1 MWGISSNHLDMEEK
15 KLIVIT
21 GASSGIGEAI
31 ARYFA
36 AAGYPMLL
44 LARRVERMEA
54 MQLPDAICRQ
64 VDVLDLEGMRK
75 AIAEAEG
82 QYGKVDCII
91 NNAGVM
97 INGDPAGQDP
107 EDWQR
112 MLDVNI
118 RGVLNGI
125 HLVLSDMMERKTGTI
140 INKGSIAGRKT
151 FASHSVYCGT
161 KFAVHA
167 ITENIREEVAGS
179 NVRVLTIA
187 PGMVYTELLDNGC
200 EESARQGWLDYAEQ
214 IGGALDPKS
223 IAQTVLFSYQMP
235 QEVSV
240 REVVICPTGQE
251 P

>member
-1 MWGISSNHLDMEEK
+1 MLSNPLHMETR

-21 GASSGIGEAI
+21 GASSGIGEAT
-31 ARYFA
+31 AKAFA

-44 LARRVERMEA
+44 LARRLDLMEA
-54 MQLPDAICRQ
+54 LQLPDSICRK
-64 VDVLDLEGMRK
+64 VDVLDVDGMRK
-75 AIAEAEG
+75 AIAEAEE
-82 QYGKVDCII
+82 QYGKVDCMV

-97 INGDPAGQDP
+97 INGNPAGQDP

-118 RGVLNGI
+118 RGVLNGV
-125 HLVLSDMMERKTGTI
+125 HLVLSDMVERKRGTI
-140 INKGSIAGRKT
+140 INMGSIAGRKT
-151 FASHSVYCGT
+151 FAGHSVYCGT

-179 NVRVLTIA
+179 NVRLVTIA

-200 EESARQGWLDYAEQ
+200 EESARQGWLDYAKE

-235 QEVSV
+235 QEVCV
-240 REVVICPTGQE
+240 REIVVCPTGQE

>member
-1 MWGISSNHLDMEEK
+1 MDTR
-15 KLIVIT
+15 KLVVIT
-21 GASSGIGEAI
+21 GASSGIGEAT
-31 ARYFA
+31 ARAFA
-36 AAGYPMLL
+36 DAGYPLLL
-44 LARRVERMEA
+44 LARRLELMEA
-54 MQLPDAICRQ
+54 LQLPDALCRE
-64 VDVLDLEGMRK
+64 VDVLDLDGMRA
-75 AIAEAEG
+75 AIAEAED

-97 INGDPAGQDP
+97 VNGNPAEQDP

-125 HLVLSDMMERKTGTI
+125 HLVLSDMVERKTGTI
-140 INKGSIAGRKT
+140 INMGSIAGRKT
-151 FASHSVYCGT
+151 FPSHAVYCGT

-167 ITENIREEVAGS
+167 ITENIREEVSGS
-179 NVRVLTIA
+179 NVRLVTIA
-187 PGMVYTELLDNGC
+187 PGMVYTELLDHGC

-214 IGGALDPKS
+214 IGGALDPQS

-235 QEVSV
+235 QEVCV

>member
-1 MWGISSNHLDMEEK
+1 MDTR
-15 KLIVIT
+15 KLVVIT
-21 GASSGIGEAI
+21 GASSGIGEAT
-31 ARYFA
+31 AKAFA
-36 AAGYPMLL
+36 DAGYPLLL
-44 LARRVERMEA
+44 LARRLNLMEA
-54 MQLPDAICRQ
+54 LQLPDAICRE
-64 VDVLDLEGMRK
+64 VDVLDLDGMRA
-75 AIAEAEG
+75 AIAEAEE
-82 QYGKVDCII
+82 QYGKVDCMV

-97 INGDPAGQDP
+97 INGNPSEQDP
-107 EDWQR
+107 DDWQR

-125 HLVLSDMMERKTGTI
+125 HLVLNDMVERKTGTI
-140 INKGSIAGRKT
+140 INMGSIAGRKT
-151 FASHSVYCGT
+151 FSGHAVYCGT

-179 NVRVLTIA
+179 NVRLLTIA
-187 PGMVYTELLDNGC
+187 PGMVYTELLDHGC

-235 QEVSV
+235 QEVCV